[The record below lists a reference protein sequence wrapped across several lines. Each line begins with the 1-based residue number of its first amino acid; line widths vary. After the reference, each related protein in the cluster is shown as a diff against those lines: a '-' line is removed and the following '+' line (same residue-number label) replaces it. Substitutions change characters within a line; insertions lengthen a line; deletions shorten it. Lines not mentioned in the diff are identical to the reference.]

1 MRGFPMASRYKHH
14 VAVCCV
20 VFIGAITA
28 CSDQDDLVVIEN
40 VTVISMDDGPPL
52 ANATVVIRGRH
63 VESVAVGLAA
73 PSGARI
79 IDGRGKYLI
88 PGLFEMHAHTSK
100 TRSSALGLYVANGV
114 TTVRDV
120 GGDHEELLQWRREV
134 RNDTRVGPRLIIA
147 GPYLE
152 SADNVD
158 RMRNTPPEEMVEP
171 VERTRIPVGTPERA
185 RFVVDSLAE
194 LELDFLKLRTVQDRD
209 TYIALH
215 AAAESHDLTLVGHV
229 FGIPAE
235 LMLSAGQDGIDHFL
249 YPTLDSLTRD
259 DRMALWTQFKEQG
272 IAIVPTLVVSRGS
285 AFETV
290 ASLQAVAAD
299 SLGERDPR
307 RRYISHFLHLDW
319 QEQAAEAT
327 DNQALY
333 RPVYESTLRNVR
345 EMHEAGVM
353 VLAGSDVAV
362 ISIFPGYSLHE
373 ELELFVEEL
382 GMTPVEAL
390 ESATRKPAEFM
401 GIADSVGSIAP
412 GMIADLVLLD
422 ANPLDDIRNTTN
434 IVAVVLGGTVFDR
447 EALDDV
453 LAAVDSAPDQTVNDW
468 PRHRR

>member
-1 MRGFPMASRYKHH
+1 M
-14 VAVCCV
+14 
-20 VFIGAITA
+20 
-28 CSDQDDLVVIEN
+28 
-40 VTVISMDDGPPL
+40 
-52 ANATVVIRGRH
+52 
-63 VESVAVGLAA
+63 
-73 PSGARI
+73 
-79 IDGRGKYLI
+79 
-88 PGLFEMHAHTSK
+88 
-100 TRSSALGLYVANGV
+100 
-114 TTVRDV
+114 
-120 GGDHEELLQWRREV
+120 
-134 RNDTRVGPRLIIA
+134 
-147 GPYLE
+147 
-152 SADNVD
+152 
-158 RMRNTPPEEMVEP
+158 
-171 VERTRIPVGTPERA
+171 
-185 RFVVDSLAE
+185 
-194 LELDFLKLRTVQDRD
+194 
-209 TYIALH
+209 
-215 AAAESHDLTLVGHV
+215 
-229 FGIPAE
+229 
-235 LMLSAGQDGIDHFL
+235 
-249 YPTLDSLTRD
+249 
-259 DRMALWTQFKEQG
+259 
-272 IAIVPTLVVSRGS
+272 PTLVVSRGS

-307 RRYISHFLHLDW
+307 RRYISRFLHLDW

-345 EMHEAGVM
+345 EMLEAGVM

-434 IVAVVLGGTVFDR
+434 IAAVVLDGTVFDR

-468 PRHRR
+468 PRYRR